1 MYAKMCHV
9 ARTGARENSRDSH
22 VKKREP
28 TPVSGSEVGSGWRP
42 WLSFVLVNLTYA
54 RGLIWRTDADE
65 LTPRGISC
73 RVVLSAKTTE
83 SAAVWLQQL
92 KYNNGAADKIL
103 WLLVKEPTADVRRFL
118 FARGEKRPLRR
129 SSVWKCGALT
139 ERNPNCGFQERSQK
153 GVF

>member
-1 MYAKMCHV
+1 MYAKMWHV
-9 ARTGARENSRDSH
+9 APTGVRENSRDSH

-28 TPVSGSEVGSGWRP
+28 APVSGSEVGSDWRP
-42 WLSFVLVNLTYA
+42 WFSFVLVNLTYA

-118 FARGEKRPLRR
+118 HQQEQWPKEIQTVGSRSRARKVCFNQIEA
-129 SSVWKCGALT
+129 WYQ
-139 ERNPNCGFQERSQK
+139 F
-153 GVF
+153 